1 MRILLPLLTF
11 HFLFINCPLT
21 YAWEKELGFGFLQTN
36 GNSSSKS
43 NNLKLHLQNNDEN
56 LFYDINISFF
66 SQSKQGNNTAER
78 YKISAQTDKR
88 ISDQKYL
95 YLLFLT
101 EDDRFSGFDYQSSI
115 NFGYSR
121 VLVKDIKN
129 TLQLEFG
136 PGYRVSSIP
145 SQPKEKEITFRVNE
159 EYQLN
164 LSDDAVLQQGF
175 SIASGEEN
183 TIMNLEL
190 NLTSNITNSLSLSLI
205 FDTRYIKYIPVGK
218 KNYDS
223 KTSIQFN
230 YEF

>member
-1 MRILLPLLTF
+1 MRILPSLIAVC
-11 HFLFINCPLT
+11 FLFLNCSLT
-21 YAWEKELGFGFLQTN
+21 YAWEKELAFGFLQTN
-36 GNSSSKS
+36 GNTSSKS
-43 NNLKLHLQNNDEN
+43 NNLKLHLENNDEH

-78 YKISAQTDKR
+78 YKVSAQTNKR

-121 VLVKDIKN
+121 VLLKDIKN
-129 TLQLEFG
+129 TLQFEFG

-145 SQPKEKEITFRVNE
+145 SQSKEKEITFRVSE

-164 LSDDAVLQQGF
+164 LSDNAVLQQSF
-175 SIASGEEN
+175 SINSGEEN
-183 TIMNLEL
+183 TIMNLEIG
-190 NLTSNITNSLSLSLI
+190 LTSNITDPLSLSLI
-205 FDTRYIKYIPVGK
+205 FDTRYIKNVPVGK

-223 KTSIQFN
+223 KISIQFN